1 MSDPTLNIPEPER
14 PPTILLHSPDRD
26 LTKSLAF
33 LLQEKF
39 SIITTQCLDDL
50 RRSRG
55 DTSIALVVADLE
67 KMVPQLLEEFQ
78 RWRRDGNT
86 APIIGL
92 YAYRQ
97 KEPSLERSIR
107 RIVREVLYKPVP
119 IDHVLK
125 AIANELHIAH
135 CTLLMQDRSHSQE
148 NRIT

>member
-1 MSDPTLNIPEPER
+1 MYDPILNMSEPEQQQ
-14 PPTILLHSPDRD
+14 TILLHSPDRD
-26 LTKSLAF
+26 LTKSLSF

-39 SIITTQCLDDL
+39 SIITSQCIDDL

-55 DTSIALVVADLE
+55 DASIALVVADLE

-78 RWRRDGNT
+78 RWRRDGSL

-125 AIANELHIAH
+125 AIATELHIDD
-135 CTLLMQDRSHSQE
+135 CTLLHQDRPS
-148 NRIT
+148 NK

>member
-1 MSDPTLNIPEPER
+1 MSDPILNMPNSETL
-14 PPTILLHSPDRD
+14 PTILLHSADRD
-26 LTKSLAF
+26 LTKSLSF

-39 SIITTQCLDDL
+39 SIITSQCIEDL
-50 RRSRG
+50 KRLRG

-78 RWRRDGNT
+78 RWRREGIS

-107 RIVREVLYKPVP
+107 KIVGEVLYKPVP

-125 AIANELHIAH
+125 AIAHELHIAN
-135 CTLLMQDRSHSQE
+135 CTLLLQDLPTKK
-148 NRIT
+148 RIG

>member
-1 MSDPTLNIPEPER
+1 MSEPTSKMSESEQQ
-14 PPTILLHSPDRD
+14 PTILLHSPDRD
-26 LTKSLAF
+26 LTKSLSF

-39 SIITTQCLDDL
+39 SIITSQCIEDL
-50 RRSRG
+50 QRYRG
-55 DTSIALVVADLE
+55 DASIALVVADLE

-78 RWRRDGNT
+78 RWRREGNS

-125 AIANELHIAH
+125 AIANELHIAN
-135 CTLLMQDRSHSQE
+135 CALLQQDRPHQQ
-148 NRIT
+148 

>member
-1 MSDPTLNIPEPER
+1 MYDPKLTMSDTDKQ
-14 PPTILLHSPDRD
+14 PTILLHSPDRD
-26 LTKSLAF
+26 LTKSLSF

-39 SIITTQCLDDL
+39 SIITSQCLDDL

-55 DTSIALVVADLE
+55 DASIALVVADLE

-78 RWRRDGNT
+78 RWRREGS
-86 APIIGL
+86 APPIIGL

-119 IDHVLK
+119 IDQVLK
-125 AIANELHIAH
+125 AIANELHIAN
-135 CTLLMQDRSHSQE
+135 CTLLLQDHSPKS
-148 NRIT
+148 

>member
-1 MSDPTLNIPEPER
+1 MDEPDLHMPKPEKQQK
-14 PPTILLHSPDRD
+14 ILLHSPDSD
-26 LTKSLAF
+26 LTKSLSF

-39 SIITTQCLDDL
+39 SIITSQSIEDL

-55 DTSIALVVADLE
+55 DASIALVVADLE

-78 RWRRDGNT
+78 RWRREGGT
-86 APIIGL
+86 PPIIGL

-125 AIANELHIAH
+125 AIATELHIDD
-135 CTLLMQDRSHSQE
+135 CTLLNQDRPHI
-148 NRIT
+148 NRIG

>member
-1 MSDPTLNIPEPER
+1 MPESEKQQ
-14 PPTILLHSPDRD
+14 TILLHSPDRD
-26 LTKSLAF
+26 LTKSLSF

-39 SIITTQCLDDL
+39 SIITTQCIEDL

-67 KMVPQLLEEFQ
+67 KMVPQLLAEFQ
-78 RWRRDGNT
+78 RWRREGN
-86 APIIGL
+86 AVPIIGL

-119 IDHVLK
+119 IDHVLA
-125 AIANELHIAH
+125 AIAQELHIDD
-135 CTLLMQDRSHSQE
+135 CVLLQQDRPHTQQK
-148 NRIT
+148 RIE